1 MAHEITTR
9 KNGFIEFAAVGSRK
23 EVWHGLGQYVTQEE
37 LNDIETAKK
46 VTGMDWEIFTSPVMY
61 QAFDAQKMGMSTKID
76 STRNVL
82 FRSDNHEVLS
92 VMSADYKIVQPGEVL
107 EFFRDL
113 VSQHG
118 LNLSAAGTLFGGKKY
133 WATAELGKAAQ
144 VVDGDHIGGYLLL
157 TTSADGTMATT
168 AKVTSVRTVCN
179 NTLQFALAGN
189 GRVLKCSHNKTFD
202 PKQFKIDLGLID
214 EGWDS
219 FIGNLRTLADQKVT
233 DGDAQAFFRKLIGIT
248 GAEVTM
254 GEQRQLDALN
264 YFYDNGSGAEF
275 AKGTKWNLLN
285 AVTEMHTHQTAR
297 IDSNHR
303 FNNSEFGKNAA
314 EKVKA
319 YEMLIG

>member
-1 MAHEITTR
+1 MAAELTTR
-9 KNGFIEFAAVGSRK
+9 KNGFIEFASLASREEPWHRLGSR
-23 EVWHGLGQYVTQEE
+23 LQDGQSIEE
-37 LNDIETAKK
+37 WQKAA
-46 VTGMDWEIFTSPVMY
+46 GMDWEIFTSPVMY
-61 QAFDAQKMGMSTKID
+61 QAFMDTKID
-76 STRNVL
+76 ASRNVL

-113 VSQHG
+113 VEQHG
-118 LNLSAAGTLFGGKKY
+118 LTLSAAGTLFGGKKY
-133 WATAELGKAAQ
+133 WATAELGKSAE
-144 VVDGDHIGGYLLL
+144 VVGGDAINGYLLL

-189 GRVLKCSHNKTFD
+189 GKVLKCSHNKTFD

-214 EGWDS
+214 AGWDN
-219 FIGNLRTLADQKVT
+219 FISNLQSLAVQHVYQSDV
-233 DGDAQAFFRKLIGIT
+233 DAFFKKIVGVE

-254 GEQRQLDALN
+254 GEQRQLDALHH
-264 YFYDNGSGAEF
+264 FYDNGAGHEF

-297 IDSNHR
+297 IDANHR

-314 EKVKA
+314 EKIKA
-319 YEMLIG
+319 YNLLTA